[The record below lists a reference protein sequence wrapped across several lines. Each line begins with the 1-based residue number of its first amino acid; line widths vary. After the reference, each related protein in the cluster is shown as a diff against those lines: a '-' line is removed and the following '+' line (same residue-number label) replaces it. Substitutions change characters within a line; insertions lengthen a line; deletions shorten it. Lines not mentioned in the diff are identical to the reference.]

1 MKIQV
6 DIDEKYE
13 DVSIKIESPKLNPEI
28 ERILSMIRML
38 DMQITARKGNETH
51 LLDVS
56 ALLYIEA
63 VDRAT
68 FLYTGDE
75 VYESSLKLYEL
86 EQQLCDRGFL
96 RVSKST
102 LIHMKKIKSL
112 KADLN
117 RKIKVTMINGEQIM
131 VSRMYAE
138 ELRKRLG
145 IK

>member
-63 VDRAT
+63 VDRAA
-68 FLYTGDE
+68 FLYTGDD
-75 VYESSLKLYEL
+75 VYESNLKLYEL

>member
-68 FLYTGDE
+68 FLYTGDD
-75 VYESSLKLYEL
+75 VYESNLKLYEL